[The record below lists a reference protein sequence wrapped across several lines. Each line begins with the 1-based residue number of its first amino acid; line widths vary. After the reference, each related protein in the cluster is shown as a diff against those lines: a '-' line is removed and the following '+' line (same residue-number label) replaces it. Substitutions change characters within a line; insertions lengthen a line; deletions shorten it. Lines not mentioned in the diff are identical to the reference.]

1 MSAQLAY
8 DGSRAFSAATPVA
21 DAMTPE
27 QKYLFDLNGFIII
40 RGVLSKEE
48 IAAAHAAIDAHTPLF
63 KERAEKALRNT
74 RDGTPLAGD
83 GNTPRLDLGG
93 MLGWPKPHCDILRKM
108 LCHPKLVPY
117 LKEPSLWPVAMAL
130 LGHVVVVL
138 APLMLMVKRSGSW
151 WAGAGLC
158 VAAAVSAWAVR
169 CEWLDDGGPRS
180 VAVAMACVWL
190 LSVAAAWYGGNAGY
204 L

>member
-40 RGVLSKEE
+40 RGVLSEEE

-93 MLGWPKPHCDILRKM
+93 MLGWPKPHCDIFRKL

-117 LKEPSLWPVAMAL
+117 LKELCGEVPTHLSPPCPARAWRVISSCRPCFSPQAAL
-130 LGHVVVVL
+130 CDR
-138 APLMLMVKRSGSW
+138 PP
-151 WAGAGLC
+151 C
-158 VAAAVSAWAVR
+158 VIASR
-169 CEWLDDGGPRS
+169 
-180 VAVAMACVWL
+180 
-190 LSVAAAWYGGNAGY
+190 
-204 L
+204 

>member
-1 MSAQLAY
+1 M
-8 DGSRAFSAATPVA
+8 DKP
-21 DAMTPE
+21 P
-27 QKYLFDLNGFIII
+27 
-40 RGVLSKEE
+40 
-48 IAAAHAAIDAHTPLF
+48 H
-63 KERAEKALRNT
+63 LR
-74 RDGTPLAGD
+74 LAGPED
-83 GNTPRLDLGG
+83 EPTPSA
-93 MLGWPKPHCDILRKM
+93 WPPFLAQWV
-108 LCHPKLVPY
+108 VPY

-180 VAVAMACVWL
+180 VAVATACVWL